1 MSEPATSDKKQG
13 WVDAALAYRHGS
25 VRAALFL
32 GFSSGLP
39 LLLVFGTL
47 SARLR
52 ETGVDRT
59 TIGFISWVAL
69 TYAWKFAW
77 APLVDRLPLPP
88 FTTWLGRR
96 RGWMLVAQSAI
107 VGGLLLM
114 AGFDPRSELQP
125 LVIAAVVVAFAS
137 ATQDIAVDAWR
148 IEATGPELQG
158 PTAGAYQLGYRIA
171 VLAAGA
177 GALYLAELYSW
188 RTAYLA
194 MAALGLVGVMATLL
208 IREPA
213 PVAPAGDAPLLAGKS
228 DSMTARVAAWFTA
241 AVVGPFADY
250 FRRMGWVGV
259 AILAFI
265 GLFRI
270 SDITLGVMAN
280 PFYIDMG
287 FSKADIATVTK
298 VYGFWMSIGGALA
311 GGAIVVRYGIRG
323 PLIWM
328 AMLLPLTNLLFA
340 LLAARGRPDVWLL
353 AMTISAD
360 NFVTGISGS
369 VFIAYLSSLTNTAYT
384 ATQYALFSSLMLLPG
399 KFLGGWS
406 GAIVD
411 WAQLHGWSLPV
422 LGDLLAFVAR
432 APEQQGYVLFFL
444 YTTAIGLPTVL
455 LAIWLTRR
463 DLSPGSP
470 DAVPASSDQRAP
482 GARSQGSAAS

>member
-1 MSEPATSDKKQG
+1 
-13 WVDAALAYRHGS
+13 V
-25 VRAALFL
+25 
-32 GFSSGLP
+32 
-39 LLLVFGTL
+39 
-47 SARLR
+47 
-52 ETGVDRT
+52 
-59 TIGFISWVAL
+59 I
-69 TYAWKFAW
+69 
-77 APLVDRLPLPP
+77 
-88 FTTWLGRR
+88 
-96 RGWMLVAQSAI
+96 
-107 VGGLLLM
+107 GLLLM
-114 AGFDPRSELQP
+114 AGFDPRSDLQP

-177 GALYLAELYSW
+177 GALYLAELYNW

-194 MAALGLVGVMATLL
+194 MAALGLVGIMATLL
-208 IREPA
+208 IREPTPA
-213 PVAPAGDAPLLAGKS
+213 PPAGDAPLLAGVA
-228 DSMTARVAAWFTA
+228 DTVPARIAAWFTS

-250 FRRMGWVGV
+250 FRRMGWLGV

-287 FSKADIATVTK
+287 FSKSDIATVTK

-311 GGAIVVRYGIRG
+311 GGAIVVRYGIRA

-328 AMLLPLTNLLFA
+328 ALLLPLTNLLFA

-422 LGDLLAFVAR
+422 LGDLLTLVAR

-444 YTTAIGLPTVL
+444 YTTAIGLPTVIL
-455 LAIWLTRR
+455 SIWLTRR
-463 DLSPGSP
+463 DLTAP
-470 DAVPASSDQRAP
+470 AVMASATAGR
-482 GARSQGSAAS
+482 

>member
-1 MSEPATSDKKQG
+1 MPDSTASDTKTG
-13 WVDAALAYRHGS
+13 WTEAILAYRHGS

-52 ETGVDRT
+52 ETGIDRT
-59 TIGFISWVAL
+59 TIGFISWVAM

-77 APLVDRLPLPP
+77 APLVDRLPVPLL
-88 FTTWLGRR
+88 TAWLGRR
-96 RGWMLVAQSAI
+96 RSWMLLAQSVI
-107 VGGLLLM
+107 VIGLLLM
-114 AGFDPRSELQP
+114 AGFDPRSDLQP
-125 LVIAAVVVAFAS
+125 LVIAAVLVAFAS

-177 GALYLAELYSW
+177 GALYLAEIYDW

-194 MAALGLVGVMATLL
+194 MALLGGVGVLATLL
-208 IREPA
+208 VREPA
-213 PVAPAGDAPLLAGKS
+213 PRTAPPLPDGSTGSISSRL
-228 DSMTARVAAWFTA
+228 AAWFAT
-241 AVVGPFADY
+241 AVVGPFLD
-250 FRRMGWVGV
+250 FFQRMGWLGV

-287 FSKADIATVTK
+287 FSKADIATVSK

-311 GGAIVVRYGIRG
+311 GGAIVTRYGIRA

-328 AMLLPLTNLLFA
+328 ALLLPLTNLLFA
-340 LLAARGRPDVWLL
+340 ALAAHGEPDVWLL
-353 AMTISAD
+353 AAAISAD

-411 WAQLHGWSLPV
+411 WAQAHGRTLPV
-422 LGDLLAFVAR
+422 LGDLLAVLAQ
-432 APEQQGYVLFFL
+432 APAQQGYVLFFL
-444 YTTAIGLPTVL
+444 YTTVIGLPTVM

-463 DLSPGSP
+463 DLAVVPSPREGGEK
-470 DAVPASSDQRAP
+470 V
-482 GARSQGSAAS
+482 ARSAG

>member
-1 MSEPATSDKKQG
+1 VRDPAASERRRG
-13 WVDAALAYRHGS
+13 WSEAVLAYRHGS

-52 ETGVDRT
+52 ETGIDRT
-59 TIGFISWVAL
+59 TIGFISWVAI

-77 APLVDRLPLPP
+77 APLVDRLPLLPL
-88 FTTWLGRR
+88 TSWLGRR
-96 RGWMLVAQSAI
+96 RAWMLLAQSVI
-107 VGGLLLM
+107 VAGLLAM
-114 AGFDPRSELQP
+114 AGFDPRSDLEP

-177 GALYLAELYSW
+177 GALYLAELYDW
-188 RTAYLA
+188 HTAYLA
-194 MAALGLVGVMATLL
+194 MAALGLVGLIATLL
-208 IREPA
+208 IHEPA
-213 PVAPAGDAPLLAGKS
+213 PRTPDGAPRADAEEPAPAWIQTLPAAG
-228 DSMTARVAAWFTA
+228 AL
-241 AVVGPFADY
+241 GPFATWFARAVVEPFADF
-250 FRRMGWVGV
+250 FRRMGWLGV

-287 FSKADIATVTK
+287 FSKADIATISK
-298 VYGFWMSIGGALA
+298 FYGFWMSIAGALV
-311 GGAIVVRYGIRG
+311 GGTIVVRYGLRG

-328 AMLLPLTNLLFA
+328 ALLLPATNLLFA
-340 LLAARGRPDVWLL
+340 LLAATGRPDVRLL
-353 AMTISAD
+353 AATISAD

-384 ATQYALFSSLMLLPG
+384 ATQYALFSSLMMLPG
-399 KFLGGWS
+399 KILGGWS

-411 WAQLHGWSLPV
+411 WAQLHGWTLPV
-422 LGDLLAFVAR
+422 IGDLLPRIAQ
-432 APEQQGYVLFFL
+432 APQHQGYVLFFL
-444 YTTAIGLPTVL
+444 YTTVIGLPAVIL
-455 LAIWLTRR
+455 SIWLTRQ
-463 DLSPGSP
+463 DL
-470 DAVPASSDQRAP
+470 AATATAPASERTPVSSP
-482 GARSQGSAAS
+482 

>member
-1 MSEPATSDKKQG
+1 MADEAATARRPG
-13 WVDAALAYRHGS
+13 WIEAILSYRHGS

-69 TYAWKFAW
+69 AYAFKFAW

-88 FTTWLGRR
+88 LTTLLGRR
-96 RGWMLVAQSAI
+96 RGWMLLAQAI
-107 VGGLLLM
+107 IIAGLLAM
-114 AGFDPRSELQP
+114 AQFDPRSDLRP
-125 LVIAAVVVAFAS
+125 LVIAAVIVAFAS

-171 VLAAGA
+171 ILSAGA
-177 GALYLAELYSW
+177 GALYAAEIYDW
-188 RTAYLA
+188 TTAYLA
-194 MAALGLVGVMATLL
+194 MAALGLVGVLTTLF
-208 IREPA
+208 IRESPR
-213 PVAPAGDAPLLAGKS
+213 PVAVDQPRLPDTKRDPLSRVGAWL
-228 DSMTARVAAWFTA
+228 MT
-241 AVVGPFADY
+241 AVVGPFVDY
-250 FRRMGWVGV
+250 FQRMGWLGL

-265 GLFRI
+265 ALFRI

-287 FSKADIATVTK
+287 FSKSDIASVTK
-298 VYGFWMSIGGALA
+298 LYGFWMSVGGALA
-311 GGAIVVRYGIRG
+311 GGVIVARYGVRS

-328 AMLLPLTNLLFA
+328 ALLLPLTNLLFA
-340 LLAARGRPDVWLL
+340 LLAARGAPDLWLL
-353 AMTISAD
+353 AATISAD

-369 VFIAYLSSLTNTAYT
+369 VFIAYLSGLTNTAYT
-384 ATQYALFSSLMLLPG
+384 ATQYALFTSLMLLPG

-411 WAQLHGWSLPV
+411 WAEANSRKLPL
-422 LGDLLAFVAR
+422 LGDLLITLSVT
-432 APEQQGYVLFFL
+432 PKHEGYVVFFV
-444 YTTAIGLPTVL
+444 YTTLVGLPAVIL
-455 LAIWLTRR
+455 SIWLARR
-463 DLSPGSP
+463 TMATPG
-470 DAVPASSDQRAP
+470 PA
-482 GARSQGSAAS
+482 G